1 MCKQI
6 LLRQICPCTKAPSK
20 EVPLTNAR
28 VLQTEISPCCM
39 LGTDIAEE
47 RKTRMGLAA
56 RREAA
61 APQEEEKWKRASP
74 SLLLYRVTNPNCK
87 NLLPT

>member
-20 EVPLTNAR
+20 EIHDVRVP
-28 VLQTEISPCCM
+28 QTEISPCCM
-39 LGTDIAEE
+39 LGTDIALE

-56 RREAA
+56 ARRG
-61 APQEEEKWKRASP
+61 APRQEEEEKWKRAS
-74 SLLLYRVTNPNCK
+74 TG
-87 NLLPT
+87 

>member
-20 EVPLTNAR
+20 EVHDVR
-28 VLQTEISPCCM
+28 VPQSEISPCCM

-74 SLLLYRVTNPNCK
+74 SLLLYRVTRPY
-87 NLLPT
+87 LMPT

>member
-20 EVPLTNAR
+20 EIHDVRVP
-28 VLQTEISPCCM
+28 QSEISPCCM
-39 LGTDIAEE
+39 LGTDIALE

-56 RREAA
+56 RRGRRCAA
-61 APQEEEKWKRASP
+61 GGREVEKGLSFPPAVQGDQPK
-74 SLLLYRVTNPNCK
+74 L
-87 NLLPT
+87 